1 MIENMYVV
9 LELDKNP
16 FQICNHHWMTI
27 LVYYNW
33 FHWVSFNHL
42 VIIPNDDKT
51 ICCNSME
58 SYMSHLQKQSF
69 IRDLQTLDSVETL
82 VESHEKILGHNA
94 KVS

>member
-1 MIENMYVV
+1 
-9 LELDKNP
+9 
-16 FQICNHHWMTI
+16 
-27 LVYYNW
+27 
-33 FHWVSFNHL
+33 
-42 VIIPNDDKT
+42 
-51 ICCNSME
+51 ME